1 MWSLFGDTDRYTN
14 FSQEPTYFMF
24 GLFTMSAMTVA
35 ALIAII
41 ILYVEDDPAIGKP
54 LHISPNHALAGYDC
68 RQASLND
75 DHCGLLARG
84 ARASRRYARRA
95 RRWECRPRSLPHNH

>member
-24 GLFTMSAMTVA
+24 GLFTTSAMTVA

-41 ILYVEDDPAIGKP
+41 ILYVEDDPAIGKR

-68 RQASLND
+68 
-75 DHCGLLARG
+75 
-84 ARASRRYARRA
+84 
-95 RRWECRPRSLPHNH
+95 